1 MILKKIGLSFFF
13 ILVIFFSNSNADNR
27 IFYIDMDVIINNS
40 NAGKVI
46 IKDLNQI
53 NKANLSELKSKQ
65 KEIKKMEDEIDK
77 VKNIILEDELNNKIN
92 SLKKQILIFRNNK
105 DKKIKEFNIKK
116 QNEINILLKKVLPII
131 EEFMKK
137 KSISI
142 ILEKKNLF
150 IADKDYDIT
159 SEILILVNEKL
170 K

>member
-1 MILKKIGLSFFF
+1 
-13 ILVIFFSNSNADNR
+13 
-27 IFYIDMDVIINNS
+27 MDVIINNS

-53 NKANLSELKSKQ
+53 NKANLSELKSNQ
-65 KEIKKMEDEIDK
+65 QEIKKMEDEIDK

-137 KSISI
+137 KYISI